1 MNKHRTG
8 CWVLLGFIAFSLM
21 ALVPQQTVAQTAKGI
36 ELYNSWDYQEA
47 EKVLRGALKVNPQ
60 DIRANFY
67 LGLSILLQE
76 KYKEAL
82 DIFQK
87 IKEDQGKTQ
96 PRTGSPA
103 PNEYQIQIGMA
114 RAHLGLKQYPEAWQN
129 LGSAMK
135 IDAHSADIYV
145 YRGAYYIQQ
154 EKPLEAIKELE
165 KAIAR
170 DAQNV
175 YAHYYAGQ
183 AYLRSGNPARAVD
196 MFKIFLKL
204 APRAPEAVKAKAL
217 IDALC

>member
-1 MNKHRTG
+1 MNTHRRG
-8 CWVLLGFIAFSLM
+8 RCILLGSLVFSLM
-21 ALVPQQTVAQTAKGI
+21 ALVPQRTVAQTAKGV

-47 EKVLRGALKVNPQ
+47 EKVLRAALKANPQ
-60 DIRANFY
+60 DIRASFY

-87 IKEDQGKTQ
+87 VKDDQGKTEQ
-96 PRTGSPA
+96 RPGSPV
-103 PNEYQIQIGMA
+103 PNEYQLQIGMA
-114 RAHLGLKQYPEAWQN
+114 RAHLGLKQYPEAWLN
-129 LGSAMK
+129 LESAMK
-135 IDAHSADIYV
+135 LDARSPDVYV

-154 EKPLEAIKELE
+154 EKPQEAIKDLE

-204 APRAPEAVKAKAL
+204 APQAPEAVKAKAL